1 MFSRKRDGSGLSLVA
16 KGRDSWLGWVELI
29 KERTNEVSI
38 ENTARVLNAV
48 KADIVCTVEV
58 DNRTALKNFND
69 LLLKDFGAEYKHTML
84 IDGNDDRG
92 IDVGVL
98 SNYEIESIAS
108 HIDDDYTD
116 ANGKKQKIF
125 SRDCP

>member
-1 MFSRKRDGSGLSLVA
+1 M
-16 KGRDSWLGWVELI
+16 
-29 KERTNEVSI
+29 
-38 ENTARVLNAV
+38 LNAV

-69 LLLKDFGAEYKHTML
+69 PVLKDFSTAYQHTML

-116 ANGKKQKIF
+116 ANGKKKIF
-125 SRDCP
+125 SAGIALNSKLKSATIKTYFYYAII